1 MLKPP
6 LPCLPTELLL
16 PILRFIHPSD
26 FDYNLCLVSRTF
38 RADAECHFYKYVSV
52 PEKRLLYFCRTM
64 FARPDLARRVQR
76 LAFTGAV
83 HRGPEPGDTELVAG
97 MMKLLVNLK
106 DLCISSSIYI
116 PETTT
121 GEPEREWPV
130 NRDDVRI
137 LYDCPFKLERLDCMF
152 TWGEPLA
159 RWLATQPQLVA
170 FEHDG
175 YPRGQVRLGSGDAEM
190 LMMQCAYL
198 RITPYILE
206 CFEGREKKPQ
216 PVALRF
222 DMRFISVQQEFNAA
236 RSLGDMCRNLKCLT
250 LTRQI
255 STTGEYL
262 STSRILRSFAE
273 KAPKLTCLAIYENI
287 DYSAGENKRIL
298 RIIKEHFSKL
308 QVFVWAPLNYPVNQ
322 DDDGYSSMSSSS
334 GFSIGSCTEEEEYSF
349 DKTERYAFAMFEAVP
364 ALRMF
369 ISYRKGPC
377 YVWRRIGP
385 GPTPA
390 SAPPDSDSNESGS
403 GSNPD
408 SGDEAEAGTG
418 TGTEPASRPVLKRT
432 WLSIPLSEDTFRA
445 VDPDQPIDLF
455 VTNVP
460 HGPPLAAPRIIN
472 IYNAPIVPPASRSA
486 KTFQEL

>member
-1 MLKPP
+1 LQ
-6 LPCLPTELLL
+6 
-16 PILRFIHPSD
+16 FIHPSD

-38 RADAECHFYKYVSV
+38 GANAEIHLYKHVSV

-83 HRGPEPGDTELVAG
+83 HREPEPGDTELVAR

-116 PETTT
+116 PDSSTRTG
-121 GEPEREWPV
+121 GEPEREREWPV

-175 YPRGQVRLGSGDAEM
+175 YPRGEVRLGSGEDAAR
-190 LMMQCAYL
+190 LMMRCSYL

-206 CFEGREKKPQ
+206 CFEGRENKPQ

-222 DMRFISVQQEFNAA
+222 DMRFITVQQEFNAA

-287 DYSAGENKRIL
+287 DY
-298 RIIKEHFSKL
+298 
-308 QVFVWAPLNYPVNQ
+308 V
-322 DDDGYSSMSSSS
+322 
-334 GFSIGSCTEEEEYSF
+334 SIGLLR
-349 DKTERYAFAMFEAVP
+349 DWVYAPHSPCARAHAIVTTSAIVCGGEQTHTAHHQGALFEA
-364 ALRMF
+364 ASLRLGAAQL
-369 ISYRKGPC
+369 SRKP
-377 YVWRRIGP
+377 RR
-385 GPTPA
+385 
-390 SAPPDSDSNESGS
+390 
-403 GSNPD
+403 
-408 SGDEAEAGTG
+408 
-418 TGTEPASRPVLKRT
+418 
-432 WLSIPLSEDTFRA
+432 
-445 VDPDQPIDLF
+445 
-455 VTNVP
+455 
-460 HGPPLAAPRIIN
+460 
-472 IYNAPIVPPASRSA
+472 
-486 KTFQEL
+486 

>member
-1 MLKPP
+1 MFK
-6 LPCLPTELLL
+6 PCLPPELLL
-16 PILRFIHPSD
+16 PILQFIHPSD

-38 RADAECHFYKYVSV
+38 RANAENQFYKYVSV

-83 HRGPEPGDTELVAG
+83 HREPELGDTELVAR

-106 DLCISSSIYI
+106 DLCISSSTYI
-116 PETTT
+116 PET
-121 GEPEREWPV
+121 GEREWPV

-175 YPRGQVRLGSGDAEM
+175 YPRGQVRLGTGDAAM
-190 LMMQCAYL
+190 LMMQCSYL

-222 DMRFISVQQEFNAA
+222 DMRFITVQQEFNAA

-273 KAPKLTCLAIYENI
+273 RAPRLTCLAIYENI
-287 DYSAGENKRIL
+287 DYVSIALFRDWVHAPQLTLWHPHRDDPGVLAIVRGGE
-298 RIIKEHFSKL
+298 
-308 QVFVWAPLNYPVNQ
+308 
-322 DDDGYSSMSSSS
+322 
-334 GFSIGSCTEEEEYSF
+334 
-349 DKTERYAFAMFEAVP
+349 
-364 ALRMF
+364 
-369 ISYRKGPC
+369 
-377 YVWRRIGP
+377 
-385 GPTPA
+385 
-390 SAPPDSDSNESGS
+390 
-403 GSNPD
+403 
-408 SGDEAEAGTG
+408 
-418 TGTEPASRPVLKRT
+418 
-432 WLSIPLSEDTFRA
+432 
-445 VDPDQPIDLF
+445 
-455 VTNVP
+455 
-460 HGPPLAAPRIIN
+460 
-472 IYNAPIVPPASRSA
+472 
-486 KTFQEL
+486 

>member
-1 MLKPP
+1 MFKR
-6 LPCLPTELLL
+6 PCLPPELLL
-16 PILRFIHPSD
+16 PILQFIHPSD

-38 RADAECHFYKYVSV
+38 GANAEIHLYKYVSV

-83 HRGPEPGDTELVAG
+83 HREPEPGDTELVAR

-106 DLCISSSIYI
+106 DLCIY
-116 PETTT
+116 PWT
-121 GEPEREWPV
+121 GPGESV
-130 NRDDVRI
+130 DIDDVRI

-152 TWGEPLA
+152 TWDEPLA

-175 YPRGQVRLGSGDAEM
+175 YPRGQVRLGLGDDAAT
-190 LMMQCAYL
+190 LMMQCSYL

-222 DMRFISVQQEFNAA
+222 DMRFITVQQEFNAA

-287 DYSAGENKRIL
+287 DY
-298 RIIKEHFSKL
+298 
-308 QVFVWAPLNYPVNQ
+308 V
-322 DDDGYSSMSSSS
+322 
-334 GFSIGSCTEEEEYSF
+334 SIGLVRDWVY
-349 DKTERYAFAMFEAVP
+349 
-364 ALRMF
+364 
-369 ISYRKGPC
+369 
-377 YVWRRIGP
+377 
-385 GPTPA
+385 
-390 SAPPDSDSNESGS
+390 
-403 GSNPD
+403 
-408 SGDEAEAGTG
+408 
-418 TGTEPASRPVLKRT
+418 
-432 WLSIPLSEDTFRA
+432 
-445 VDPDQPIDLF
+445 
-455 VTNVP
+455 VP
-460 HGPPLAAPRIIN
+460 HS
-472 IYNAPIVPPASRSA
+472 PPARARTVTTLVLFAIVRGGEQTHTAHHQGALYEAASLRLGAAQLSR
-486 KTFQEL
+486 KPRR

>member
-1 MLKPP
+1 
-6 LPCLPTELLL
+6 
-16 PILRFIHPSD
+16 
-26 FDYNLCLVSRTF
+26 
-38 RADAECHFYKYVSV
+38 
-52 PEKRLLYFCRTM
+52 M

-83 HRGPEPGDTELVAG
+83 HREPEPGDTELVAR

-116 PETTT
+116 PKT

-137 LYDCPFKLERLDCMF
+137 LYDCPFKLERLECMF

-175 YPRGQVRLGSGDAEM
+175 YPRGQVRLESGDAEM
-190 LMMQCAYL
+190 LMMQCSYL

-222 DMRFISVQQEFNAA
+222 DMRFITVQQEFDAA

-287 DYSAGENKRIL
+287 DYVSICNL
-298 RIIKEHFSKL
+298 FFSL
-308 QVFVWAPLNYPVNQ
+308 IW
-322 DDDGYSSMSSSS
+322 G
-334 GFSIGSCTEEEEYSF
+334 
-349 DKTERYAFAMFEAVP
+349 
-364 ALRMF
+364 
-369 ISYRKGPC
+369 
-377 YVWRRIGP
+377 
-385 GPTPA
+385 
-390 SAPPDSDSNESGS
+390 
-403 GSNPD
+403 
-408 SGDEAEAGTG
+408 
-418 TGTEPASRPVLKRT
+418 
-432 WLSIPLSEDTFRA
+432 
-445 VDPDQPIDLF
+445 
-455 VTNVP
+455 
-460 HGPPLAAPRIIN
+460 AAAHR
-472 IYNAPIVPPASRSA
+472 
-486 KTFQEL
+486 